1 MAERRVTVA
10 APEGL
15 HARPAAQFVKAVAE
29 TGAAVTIGRPAGG
42 GEPVDARS
50 ILAVLTLD
58 VRQGEQVVLR
68 ADGTGAE
75 AALDRLAGLLSGA
88 VPGEAGGG

>member
-42 GEPVDARS
+42 APADARS

-58 VRQGEQVVLR
+58 VRQGEEVVLR
-68 ADGTGAE
+68 ADGSGAG
-75 AALDRLAGLLSGA
+75 AALDRLAELLSGTA
-88 VPGEAGGG
+88 PGEAGDG